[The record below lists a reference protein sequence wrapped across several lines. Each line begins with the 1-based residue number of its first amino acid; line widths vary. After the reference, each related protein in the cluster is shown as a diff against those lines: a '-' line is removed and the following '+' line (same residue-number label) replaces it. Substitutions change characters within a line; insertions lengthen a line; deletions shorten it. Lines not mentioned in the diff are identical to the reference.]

1 MTIIAMQV
9 LRSVGIAART
19 AQRSCRVRKPMQR
32 HFFGVARASISNCS
46 RTSLIRLDSSNQPS
60 LSRTHGMRF
69 STALPGEGG
78 EGTGVKN
85 TNVFGVGGPGTKR
98 PGVRRKNHMKRR
110 RMRFAKTKKHH
121 KVSQKQQKAAREK
134 RLEKIRAKQK
144 FFKDIGMT
152 KREFLG

>member
-1 MTIIAMQV
+1 MQV
-9 LRSVGIAART
+9 FRSVGIAART
-19 AQRSCRVRKPMQR
+19 APARGCRVRKPMQR
-32 HFFGVARASISNCS
+32 HYFGVARASISNCS
-46 RTSLIRLDSSNQPS
+46 HTSLIRLDSSNQPF

-110 RMRFAKTKKHH
+110 RISCKDEEAPQDFADNE
-121 KVSQKQQKAAREK
+121 KAARKSALKNSSEAK
-134 RLEKIRAKQK
+134 FSRILE
-144 FFKDIGMT
+144 
-152 KREFLG
+152 